1 MSGAG
6 SVLALFLIEWT
17 VGWAGAA
24 AWTQQWGVIKR
35 GHFRITAWI
44 VASIG
49 LLGVA
54 ANNASAPDGAGGQKA
69 FVLAMGVAGVV
80 YLIAQYLQPDFAGVV
95 TGYLTAALGAVA
107 LVLSADLLTAWS
119 VVLGGAGLIAGAI
132 FFGAV
137 TNGMMLGHWY
147 LNQPGLQPWAL
158 ARLTQLA
165 MAGVVASGMLGLVSA
180 GQLTEASTEGA
191 VLGLPGFGEDFG
203 FYFFFIWLVL
213 LVFSGVVVWMA
224 RRCVN
229 IKSIQSAT
237 GLYYV
242 AILTAG
248 VAEFLVRYLMVN
260 AV

>member
-1 MSGAG
+1 MRGAG

-17 VGWAGAA
+17 VGWVGAA
-24 AWTQQWGVIKR
+24 AWTQRWNVIKR

-44 VASIG
+44 VAAIAI
-49 LLGVA
+49 LGVL
-54 ANNASAPDGAGGQKA
+54 ANNAAAPETASTQRA
-69 FVLAMGVAGVV
+69 FVLAMGAGAIV
-80 YLIAQYLQPDFAGVV
+80 YLIAQYLQSDLAGVV
-95 TGYLTAALGAVA
+95 TGYATAALGAVA
-107 LVLSADLLTAWS
+107 LALSADLL
-119 VVLGGAGLIAGAI
+119 GGWGVALAAGGLLAGAV

-165 MAGVVASGMLGLVSA
+165 MAGVVLSGLLGLVSA
-180 GQLTEASTEGA
+180 GRLMDASTEGA
-191 VLGLPGFGEDFG
+191 VLGLPGFGQDFG
-203 FYFFFIWLVL
+203 LYFFFIWLVL
-213 LVFSGVVVWMA
+213 LIFSGVVVWMA

-260 AV
+260 AA